1 MERQIVMD
9 SSSSSELVRE
19 MMEVIETVGSYA
31 GFRVTQRKECLNLV
45 RRLKLLVPLLEE
57 IKELDYSVSGLGL
70 ALNSLLNLK
79 KALLGAKKLLKNC
92 NYGSK
97 IYLAM
102 EREAVMCRFH
112 AVYHKI
118 NQALDNIPFD
128 KLGVSIE
135 VKEQF
140 LIIVS
145 TDGQDRYS
153 RFSMPHRIVFTIG
166 TIPDYRHG
174 IKQHRE
180 MSGWLCFLIEFL
192 QVELMR
198 MQLKRAKRRTDTQ
211 DMELAMDMIVIFSK
225 KDERNADIA
234 ILERLANKLE
244 LHTIAELK
252 AEKTA
257 IAKLVKQRGGYN
269 ETMHQIVDLLG
280 KFKQI
285 AGIDEA
291 VSLDGPISTRTAQ
304 TCQSPLV
311 PHEFVCPIT
320 LEIMTD
326 PVIVATGQT
335 YERDSIRKWLNSNH
349 RTCPKTGQTLE
360 HLSLAPNSALR
371 NLILQWCEKNNL
383 ELPKKDNYASSVN
396 YSAEIME
403 EISSLVLNLSSS
415 QPNVRRDAI
424 VKIRMLS
431 KENPENR
438 IFIANDGGIPRLV
451 QLLSYPDSNIQEHTV
466 TALLNLSID
475 ETNKRLIAREGAI
488 PAIIEILQN
497 GTDEARENSA
507 AALFSLSML
516 AENKVLVGNF
526 NGIPPLVALLKNGTM
541 RGKKDAATA
550 LFNLS
555 LNQANKSRAIKAGT
569 IPPLLHLLDDK
580 NLGMIDEAL
589 SILLLLASHPEGR
602 NEIGRL
608 SFIETL
614 VEIIRNGTPKNKEC
628 AVSVLLELGL
638 NNSSLIL
645 AALQFGVYEPLRE
658 ISISGTNRAQRKANS
673 LLQHM

>member
-9 SSSSSELVRE
+9 SSSSSDLVRE
-19 MMEVIETVGSYA
+19 MMEVIETVGSYT

-70 ALNSLLNLK
+70 DSLLNLK
-79 KALLGAKKLLKNC
+79 KALLGAKKLLKTC

-102 EREAVMCRFH
+102 ESEAVMCRFH

-118 NQALDNIPFD
+118 NQALDDIPFD

-135 VKEQF
+135 VKE
-140 LIIVS
+140 
-145 TDGQDRYS
+145 
-153 RFSMPHRIVFTIG
+153 
-166 TIPDYRHG
+166 
-174 IKQHRE
+174 
-180 MSGWLCFLIEFL
+180 

-211 DMELAMDMIVIFSK
+211 DMELAMDMMVIFSK

-285 AGIDEA
+285 AGIDETF
-291 VSLDGPISTRTAQ
+291 SLDGPISTRTPQ

-311 PHEFVCPIT
+311 PHEFLCPIT

-360 HLSLAPNSALR
+360 HLSLAPNFALR

-383 ELPKKDNYASSVN
+383 ELPKKDSYASSVN

-516 AENKVLVGNF
+516 DENKVLVGNF

-555 LNQANKSRAIKAGT
+555 LNQANKSRAIKAGI

-602 NEIGRL
+602 NEISRL

-673 LLQHM
+673 LLQHMSKCEHIP